1 MARPGGGKSGGYRYL
16 YLWLERH
23 GVIYLLFLF
32 AKNDQG
38 NLTASQRKEMAGWVE
53 EIGES
58 YEKRRDTKNAG
69 G

>member
-38 NLTASQRKEMAGWVE
+38 NLTASQRK
-53 EIGES
+53 GES